1 MRSPRA
7 VDERAAMNHL
17 NRLNHSS
24 HDSTVGSVD
33 HLVEMIV
40 AINAGA
46 DREWL
51 AGFDAYDLHRYLQHL
66 EVTQEPREHAK
77 PWIRLGDT
85 PAIVTR
91 DAA

>member
-1 MRSPRA
+1 MSDLR
-7 VDERAAMNHL
+7 
-17 NRLNHSS
+17 
-24 HDSTVGSVD
+24 HDSTVGSIE
-33 HLVEMIV
+33 HLVGMIV
-40 AINAGA
+40 AINPGA

-51 AGFDAYDLHRYLQHL
+51 AGFDPYDLHRYLQHL
-66 EVTQEPREHAK
+66 EATQEPRETAK